1 MCETEFTDLIMRE
14 TESTHSMMHRATH
27 TYTHTHTH
35 THTHAHGHTHT
46 HTHVIM
52 RETESTHSMMREIEF
67 ASRNEAAYEN
77 YSLYSMLLLDYYTL
91 NGS

>member
-1 MCETEFTDLIMRE
+1 MCETEFTDL
-14 TESTHSMMHRATH
+14 
-27 TYTHTHTH
+27 
-35 THTHAHGHTHT
+35 
-46 HTHVIM
+46 IM